1 MRLPACLPPWR
12 HNPLRRRADVIRS
25 LLLPATGV
33 LIAVAAPAA
42 GWTAADAVATAAAH
56 QVATRHGVPAVLVED
71 PPVRIGTSPAEGAG
85 VPVHT
90 TVRWTLP
97 DGTTR
102 TGETAVP
109 PALHAG
115 DRTTAW
121 LDGHGALLRDPVTP
135 GDAVAGSIAAGTA
148 AGCGTALLLA
158 GAERCGAALLDRRC
172 LDRWEREWAA
182 VDGHLGHPSP

>member
-1 MRLPACLPPWR
+1 MRLPAVLAPRR
-12 HNPLRRRADVIRS
+12 HNPLRRRADVLRS
-25 LLLPATGV
+25 WLLPATGV

-56 QVATRHGVPAVLVED
+56 QITTRHGVPAVLVRD
-71 PPVRIGTSPAEGAG
+71 PPVRIGTGPTEGAG
-85 VPVHT
+85 GPVHA

-97 DGTTR
+97 DGTR
-102 TGETAVP
+102 HTGEAAVP
-109 PALHAG
+109 PALRAG
-115 DRTTAW
+115 DRTTVW

-135 GDAVAGSIAAGTA
+135 GEAAAGSIAAGTV
-148 AGCGTALLLA
+148 AGCGTVLLLV

-182 VDGHLGHPSP
+182 ADGHLGHPAP